1 MIIRIL
7 GEGQF
12 DFPDDALDGLNV
24 LDTRLE
30 IAIALHDD
38 ATFGLV
44 LRRLLH
50 EVHALGTP
58 VPEEE
63 IVSSDLVLPP
73 EDAGLD
79 EVSMFLADDG
89 LVPG

>member
-38 ATFGLV
+38 AAFGIV
-44 LRRLLH
+44 LRRLLR

-63 IVSSDLVLPP
+63 IVPSDLVLPP